1 MKMNTFKSERNQ
13 AGKRPFR
20 LLVGNCQ
27 RSALLAILTALW
39 ILAGATGCTRK
50 PEIRDRVPPPRPV
63 AKERIRAGYTIQVGA
78 FRNMSNAVRLA
89 GTLSEFGLN
98 AYYFKHESGLYK
110 VRFGNFADQ
119 RSAQKQAESIRTQ
132 GMIQEFYIVRPETT
146 AASREP
152 ELGTGYLRNMIVSR
166 AESYLGVPY
175 QWGGTSAENGFDCS
189 GLTMAVY
196 DLVGLNLPRSSRA
209 QYAVGTPVD
218 HSGIRKGDLVFF
230 RTSDS
235 SRVSHVGIYT
245 GGDSF
250 IHAPG
255 KNKQIRVDRLTA
267 SYFRSRYAGARTF
280 LKE

>member
-1 MKMNTFKSERNQ
+1 MGSCHK
-13 AGKRPFR
+13 A
-20 LLVGNCQ
+20 
-27 RSALLAILTALW
+27 ALLPILAALW

-63 AKERIRAGYTIQVGA
+63 VKERARTGYTIQVGA
-78 FRNMSNAVRLA
+78 FRNLGNAVRLA

-110 VRFGNFADQ
+110 VRFGNYADQ
-119 RSAQKQAESIRTQ
+119 RSAQSQAESIRTQ
-132 GMIQEFYIVRPETT
+132 GVIQEFYIVRPETT

-152 ELGTGYLRNMIVSR
+152 ELGTGYLRSVIVSK

-175 QWGGTSAENGFDCS
+175 QWGGTSVENGFDCS

-230 RTSDS
+230 KTSDS
-235 SRVSHVGIYT
+235 PRVSHVGIYT

-255 KNKQIRVDRLTA
+255 KNKKIRVDRLTS